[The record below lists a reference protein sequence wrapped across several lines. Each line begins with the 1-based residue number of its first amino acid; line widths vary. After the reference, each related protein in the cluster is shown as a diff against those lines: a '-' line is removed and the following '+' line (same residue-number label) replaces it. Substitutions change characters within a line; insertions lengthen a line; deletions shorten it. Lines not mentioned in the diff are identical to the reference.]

1 MKHRGLKF
9 SVSNQD
15 TIFHFGRLLR
25 FIMSNLRVVVGS
37 SAVMTASA
45 LGRHEAQALFQ
56 VASSKHIQ
64 NAIEKMDTLKFKEDV
79 SLHDMKE
86 QMNEFKDHITSVL
99 QDPSAVS
106 AADLQL
112 LTDMIAQL
120 DAIFLAE
127 LTRQKT
133 RDVEEYN
140 TKLSQHVKCTT
151 DKNKRIGTAGK
162 VTQDLILV
170 SEKREKHKGCRKA
183 QQSWEI
189 FKADAETVG
198 NSMFGDAIGVP
209 DSNPVSAI
217 DTLCA
222 KRDNWVDHKR
232 DYKDL
237 AKVNNVASCASEQ
250 KAFEDTMCT
259 VLTAKAST
267 CIAYDECI
275 VAVSLQNE
283 KTVTEA
289 ECDDRLAVEVVLAKT
304 KCHLLHLSKVFNN
317 EDSTSDCDSVTV
329 EDSSLV
335 CTLQPVPAVSP
346 CSSEADITSPTLPS
360 PDGSDCAVWITAE
373 YSFDASYKQVTS
385 CRIEDPCVLPTLI
398 GTHDY
403 SDGCTNSANLCD
415 FYDRHSDACP
425 DYPADDA
432 VNKCCACGGG
442 TPAPSPALAPIA
454 ASTYIE
460 LTDKAC
466 EGRDELGSFDSI
478 QECEQKCDSEPT
490 CVSYDRLGS
499 KCFVSTS

>member
-1 MKHRGLKF
+1 
-9 SVSNQD
+9 
-15 TIFHFGRLLR
+15 
-25 FIMSNLRVVVGS
+25 
-37 SAVMTASA
+37 
-45 LGRHEAQALFQ
+45 
-56 VASSKHIQ
+56 
-64 NAIEKMDTLKFKEDV
+64 
-79 SLHDMKE
+79 
-86 QMNEFKDHITSVL
+86 
-99 QDPSAVS
+99 
-106 AADLQL
+106 
-112 LTDMIAQL
+112 
-120 DAIFLAE
+120 
-127 LTRQKT
+127 
-133 RDVEEYN
+133 
-140 TKLSQHVKCTT
+140 
-151 DKNKRIGTAGK
+151 
-162 VTQDLILV
+162 LV

-189 FKADAETVG
+189 FRADAETVG
-198 NSMFGDAIGVP
+198 NSMFGNAIGVP
-209 DSNPVSAI
+209 DSIPVSAI

-237 AKVNNVASCASEQ
+237 AKVNNVASCATEQ
-250 KAFEDTMCT
+250 KAFENTMCT

-275 VAVSLQNE
+275 VAVNLQNE

-317 EDSTSDCDSVTV
+317 EEDSTSDCDSVTV

-360 PDGSDCAVWITAE
+360 PDGSDCSVWIAAE

-385 CRIEDPCVLPTLI
+385 CRIEDPCVLPTII

-403 SDGCTNSANLCD
+403 GDGCTNSDPTNLCD

-442 TPAPSPALAPIA
+442 TAAPTPAPAPAPVNDCGGDCMQYQYASKTCCSTNTWLQDDGYGSAQSCMQLVLAREDCSNFWFNKNSSQAEISGSDCGCVAVGVDCTDA
-454 ASTYIE
+454 ANQM
-460 LTDKAC
+460 TDDNVNMFK
-466 EGRDELGSFDSI
+466 I
-478 QECEQKCDSEPT
+478 
-490 CVSYDRLGS
+490 Y
-499 KCFVSTS
+499 

>member
-1 MKHRGLKF
+1 MG
-9 SVSNQD
+9 
-15 TIFHFGRLLR
+15 
-25 FIMSNLRVVVGS
+25 
-37 SAVMTASA
+37 
-45 LGRHEAQALFQ
+45 
-56 VASSKHIQ
+56 
-64 NAIEKMDTLKFKEDV
+64 
-79 SLHDMKE
+79 
-86 QMNEFKDHITSVL
+86 
-99 QDPSAVS
+99 
-106 AADLQL
+106 
-112 LTDMIAQL
+112 
-120 DAIFLAE
+120 
-127 LTRQKT
+127 
-133 RDVEEYN
+133 
-140 TKLSQHVKCTT
+140 
-151 DKNKRIGTAGK
+151 
-162 VTQDLILV
+162 DLILV

-209 DSNPVSAI
+209 DSIPVSAI

-222 KRDNWVDHKR
+222 KKDNWVDHKR

-275 VAVSLQNE
+275 VAVNLQNE

-317 EDSTSDCDSVTV
+317 EEDSTSDCDSVTV

-360 PDGSDCAVWITAE
+360 PDGSGCSVWIAAE

-403 SDGCTNSANLCD
+403 SGGCTLRISA
-415 FYDRHSDACP
+415 
-425 DYPADDA
+425 
-432 VNKCCACGGG
+432 
-442 TPAPSPALAPIA
+442 
-454 ASTYIE
+454 
-460 LTDKAC
+460 
-466 EGRDELGSFDSI
+466 
-478 QECEQKCDSEPT
+478 
-490 CVSYDRLGS
+490 
-499 KCFVSTS
+499 TSMTATLMLVQTI